1 MCSSEN
7 TRKVNQL
14 IYHMICMNY
23 DHNKKFGLLKFHS
36 GYEKFNLNSPKGYIL
51 KIINAQTGCNTF
63 PTESHI
69 QGPVS
74 VGSQHFYLFQQKLDA
89 YKEKRDSGVA
99 LDKDQQVHVILCQ
112 RLCLNL
118 SLKLMIKL
126 TIKYMFVVIRLL
138 IHCCCKI
145 IKCCSVKLF
154 LHSFNSFYY
163 IINDIVLS
171 FKEMKP
177 SYMW

>member
-1 MCSSEN
+1 MGKC
-7 TRKVNQL
+7 
-14 IYHMICMNY
+14 
-23 DHNKKFGLLKFHS
+23 
-36 GYEKFNLNSPKGYIL
+36 
-51 KIINAQTGCNTF
+51 CNTS

-69 QGPVS
+69 LGSVS

-89 YKEKRDSGVA
+89 YKEKRDSGVP
-99 LDKDQQVHVILCQ
+99 LDKDQQVHVFLCQ

-118 SLKLMIKL
+118 LVKLMIKV
-126 TIKYMFVVIRLL
+126 IKLAIKSMFVVIRFL